1 MKKMNIFL
9 TGSSGFIGQNLLS
22 KKRNEKLN
30 FISTNNLF
38 DNNSPSIDG
47 STDWSHKLKNI
58 QAIIHLAG
66 IAHTY
71 DVKEETY
78 RFNNLEGTLNL
89 ARCAAEQ
96 GVKKFIFLSSTNVY
110 QQDDVTTKNTQINP
124 TNLQAKIKYE
134 TEVKLAEIS
143 KNYGIDIIIIRSPL
157 VYGPGVKANFAVM
170 LKLASTG
177 VPLPFGCI
185 NHNVR
190 SMVYVENLISLIIE
204 CVSNPSANNQTFL
217 ISDDDDLSTKAFM
230 QGLSKALGKK
240 SFMLPVPN
248 LVFYFA
254 GKLLGK
260 SEIVDRL
267 CGSFQVNISH
277 TKNTLNWNPPFSV
290 EQGFVA
296 TAKAFKKLNIRSK
309 S

>member
-1 MKKMNIFL
+1 MNILL

-30 FISTNNLF
+30 FILTNHLF
-38 DNNSPSIDG
+38 DDNSHSIDG
-47 STDWSHKLKNI
+47 STDWSNKLKNI
-58 QAIIHLAG
+58 QVIIHLAG

-71 DVKEETY
+71 NVNEDTY
-78 RFNNLEGTLNL
+78 RFTNLEGTLNL
-89 ARCAAEQ
+89 ARCAAKQ
-96 GVKKFIFLSSTNVY
+96 GVKKIIFLSSINVY
-110 QQDDVTTKNTQINP
+110 QQNDVITANTQIKP

-134 TEVKLAEIS
+134 TEVKLAEVS
-143 KNYGIDIIIIRSPL
+143 KKYGIDIIIIRSPL

-177 VPLPFGCI
+177 IPLPFGCI

-204 CVSNPSANNQTFL
+204 CVTNTSASNQTFL

-240 SFMLPVPN
+240 CFMLPIPN
-248 LVFYFA
+248 FVFYFTGKFL
-254 GKLLGK
+254 GKLA
-260 SEIVDRL
+260 IVDRL
-267 CGSFQVNISH
+267 CGSLQVDIEH
-277 TKNTLNWNPPFSV
+277 TKTTLNWHPPFSV

-296 TAKAFKKLNIRSK
+296 TAKAFKKLNICLK

>member
-1 MKKMNIFL
+1 MNILL

-22 KKRNEKLN
+22 KKRDSKLK
-30 FISTNNLF
+30 FILSNDLF

-47 STDWSHKLKNI
+47 STDWSNKLKNI

-71 DVKEETY
+71 GVKEETY
-78 RFNNLEGTLNL
+78 RLTNLEGTLNL
-89 ARCAAEQ
+89 ARCAAKQ

-110 QQDDVTTKNTQINP
+110 QQDSAITNNTQINP

-134 TEVKLAEIS
+134 TEVKLADIS
-143 KNYGIDIIIIRSPL
+143 KNYGIDIVILRSPL
-157 VYGPGVKANFAVM
+157 VYGPDVKANFAMM

-177 VPLPFGCI
+177 IPLPFGCI
-185 NHNVR
+185 NHNLR
-190 SMVYVENLISLIIE
+190 SMIYVENLISLIIE
-204 CVSNPSANNQTFL
+204 CVTNPNASNQTFL

-230 QGLSKALGKK
+230 QSLSIALGQKG
-240 SFMLPVPN
+240 FMLPVPN
-248 LVFYFA
+248 FIFNSL

-260 SEIVDRL
+260 SAIVDKL
-267 CGSFQVNISH
+267 CGSLQVDISH
-277 TKNTLNWNPPFSV
+277 TKKSLNWTPPFSV

-296 TAKAFKKLNIRSK
+296 TAKAFKKL
-309 S
+309 

>member
-1 MKKMNIFL
+1 MNILL

-30 FISTNNLF
+30 FITTYNLYD
-38 DNNSPSIDG
+38 DNPHFIDG
-47 STDWSHKLKNI
+47 STDWSNKLKNI
-58 QAIIHLAG
+58 QVIIHLAG

-71 DVKEETY
+71 GVKEDTY
-78 RFNNLEGTLNL
+78 RFTNLEGTLNL
-89 ARCAAEQ
+89 ARCAAKQ
-96 GVKKFIFLSSTNVY
+96 GVKKIIFLSSINVH
-110 QQDDVTTKNTQINP
+110 QQNDVITTNTQIKP

-134 TEVKLAEIS
+134 TEVKLAEVS
-143 KNYGIDIIIIRSPL
+143 KKYGIDIIIIRSPL

-177 VPLPFGCI
+177 LPLPFGCI
-185 NHNVR
+185 NHNLR

-204 CVSNPSANNQTFL
+204 CVTNPSASDQTFL

-240 SFMLPVPN
+240 CFMLPIPN
-248 LVFYFA
+248 FVFYFT

-260 SEIVDRL
+260 LAIVDRL
-267 CGSFQVNISH
+267 CGSLQVDIKH
-277 TKNTLNWNPPFSV
+277 TKNTLNWHPPFSV

-296 TAKAFKKLNIRSK
+296 TVNAFKKLNIQRK